1 MAVYEPTILDLSCNI
16 CDYKLNQHNICN
28 TECGHHFCTTCF
40 FKLIRNTNKCVICD
54 TNFMS
59 INHEKIKSDL
69 YDSFPAYVSQWSTF
83 IRLKNLNDGLTKIN
97 KELNKELISLQNKII
112 LVRENLDYNSGFYF
126 ASIKAYKLTKKG
138 NYYVTNYPN
147 SNWVRGYKD
156 GFFKINKNNKN
167 NKPNENVKYE
177 EPHCDGCSCFE
188 NWNDIESGSDSSG
201 DIETDINLNNNSL
214 LQGYMQYC

>member
-1 MAVYEPTILDLSCNI
+1 
-16 CDYKLNQHNICN
+16 
-28 TECGHHFCTTCF
+28 
-40 FKLIRNTNKCVICD
+40 
-54 TNFMS
+54 MS